1 MKQSAKRRVPQMN
14 LPLLNPPA
22 TIVPDGKQEELT
34 LALTELLI
42 SAARENA
49 ELESKGGRNES
60 ETHARTPSQEG
71 HRLRSPIQ
79 AQPVDQQP
87 GKPAP
92 PIWPCGAG
100 PRVAH

>member
-1 MKQSAKRRVPQMN
+1 MKQSAKRRGPQMN

-42 SAARENA
+42 SAAQENA

-60 ETHARTPSQEG
+60 ETHA
-71 HRLRSPIQ
+71 
-79 AQPVDQQP
+79 
-87 GKPAP
+87 
-92 PIWPCGAG
+92 
-100 PRVAH
+100 